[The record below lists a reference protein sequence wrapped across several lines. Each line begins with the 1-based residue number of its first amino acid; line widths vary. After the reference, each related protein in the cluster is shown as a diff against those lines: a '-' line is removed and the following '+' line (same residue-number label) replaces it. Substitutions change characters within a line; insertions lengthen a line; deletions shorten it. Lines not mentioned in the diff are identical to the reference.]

1 MKTNVQ
7 VTGKW
12 RRATKSYMAGNHGR
26 TTKSYMTG
34 SRRRATLVLL
44 AVAVAFLAAVA
55 IAGVFLQE
63 EAVRTD
69 FTRKNLAPCI
79 QYPFGTD
86 WMGRD
91 MFVRTVAGLS
101 MSIRIGLL
109 TAAISAVIAFLLGLS
124 AAVMGR
130 FVDGIVTMMID
141 LVMGIPHILLLI
153 LVSYACGRGFWG
165 VVVGIALTHWAS
177 LARLIRGEVIQLKE
191 SQYVKIAA
199 KLGKS
204 RFYIAFHHMAP
215 NLVSQFITGLI
226 LMFPH
231 AILHEAS
238 ITFLGFGLSPEKPA
252 IGIILSESMKYLAM
266 GKWWLALF
274 PGLFLVAVVL
284 VFHYIG
290 QAVCRMIDPGS
301 VHE

>member
-1 MKTNVQ
+1 
-7 VTGKW
+7 
-12 RRATKSYMAGNHGR
+12 
-26 TTKSYMTG
+26 MTG
-34 SRRRATLVLL
+34 NKRRMTAICFIG
-44 AVAVAFLAAVA
+44 AV
-55 IAGVFLQE
+55 VFLSAVTILGFFWQE
-63 EAVRTD
+63 AAIETD
-69 FTRKNLAPCI
+69 FSRKNLAPCAR
-79 QYPFGTD
+79 YLFGTD

-91 MFVRTVAGLS
+91 MFIRTVTGLS
-101 MSIRIGLL
+101 MSIRLGLL
-109 TAAISAVIAFLLGLS
+109 TAAVSAAIAFFLGLS

-141 LVMGIPHILLLI
+141 LVMGVPHMLLLI
-153 LVSYACGRGFWG
+153 LVSFACGKGFWG
-165 VVVGIALTHWAS
+165 VTAGIAFTHWAS
-177 LARLIRGEVIQLKE
+177 LARLIRGEVLQLKE
-191 SQYVKIAA
+191 SQYIKIAE

-204 RFYIAFHHMAP
+204 RFYIAFFHMAP
-215 NLVSQFITGLI
+215 NLAPQFVTGLI

-274 PGLFLVAVVL
+274 PGLFLVLVVL
-284 VFHYIG
+284 MFHCGG

-301 VHE
+301 AHE